1 MFLARSLSDDD
12 SRACNEDDNDEEKDD
27 SSLVKAVMINII
39 VISPGTGGR
48 SQGSLLPRIPLTH
61 FSSGYQDCSSKSIKQ
76 QLSCKR

>member
-61 FSSGYQDCSSKSIKQ
+61 FSSDYQDCSSKTIK
-76 QLSCKR
+76 

>member
-12 SRACNEDDNDEEKDD
+12 SRACNEDDNDEEEDD
-27 SSLVKAVMINII
+27 SSLVKAVMII